1 MSELATAKSPILSVR
16 QQVSEDEW
24 NARVDLAACL
34 RLIAKYGMSDLTYNH
49 VTSRVPGHHDELLIN
64 PYGMLYNEMRAS
76 DMFKVDHQGK
86 VILKPDIPYDQNPA
100 GFVVH
105 GAVHSARLDVGC
117 VIHTH
122 TRAGMAVSAMK
133 CGLLP
138 LTQTAMRFYGRVSYH
153 DFEGPAINLEERARL
168 IANLGTNDALVL
180 RNHGLLTCGRSVA
193 EAFNNMYWLE
203 MACKAQVDAMASG
216 TELII
221 PHEDVAQ
228 LTAKLYTPGVRR
240 TYGELEWPAML
251 RLIEKEDN
259 SYRD

>member
-1 MSELATAKSPILSVR
+1 MSAPVATKAPTLTVR
-16 QQVSEDEW
+16 QQVSEEEW
-24 NARVDLAACL
+24 SARVDLAACL
-34 RLIAKYGMSDLTYNH
+34 RLIAHYGMSDLTYNH
-49 VTSRVPGHHDELLIN
+49 VTSRVPGHHDQLLIN
-64 PYGMLYNEMRAS
+64 PYGMLYNEMCAS
-76 DMFKVDHQGK
+76 DMYKVDHEGR
-86 VILKPDIPYDQNPA
+86 VILRPDIPYDQNPA
-100 GFVVH
+100 GFVIH
-105 GAVHSARLDVGC
+105 GAVHSARADVGC

-168 IANLGTNDALVL
+168 IANLGTNDALIL

-216 TELII
+216 TELNL
-221 PHEDVAQ
+221 PVEDVAK
-228 LTAKLYTPGVRR
+228 LTARLYTPGVRR

-251 RLIEKEDN
+251 RQADRLDP
-259 SYRD
+259 SYRN